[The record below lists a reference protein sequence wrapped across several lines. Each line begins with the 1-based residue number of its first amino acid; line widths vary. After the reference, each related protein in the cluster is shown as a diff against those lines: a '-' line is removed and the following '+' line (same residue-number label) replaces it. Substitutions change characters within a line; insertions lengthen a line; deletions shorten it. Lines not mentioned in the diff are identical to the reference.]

1 MDRSHAQDLGRRA
14 ERAAERELRRRGYAI
29 VARNVRI
36 AGGEIDLV
44 ALDGDT
50 VCFVEVRAR
59 SSEDVGSP
67 LESVGSKKQRQLT
80 KLARSFLRRRGLKN
94 TPARFDVVAV
104 ETGDDGQ
111 LQVTVLP
118 DAFPARGPYA
128 R

>member
-1 MDRSHAQDLGRRA
+1 MDRSTAQDLGRRA
-14 ERAAERELRRRGYAI
+14 ERAAERELRRRGYRI

-44 ALDGDT
+44 ALDGNT

-59 SSEDVGSP
+59 SSQEVGSP
-67 LESVGSKKQRQLT
+67 LESVGPKKQRQLT
-80 KLARSFLRRRGLKN
+80 KLARSFLRRRRLNN

-104 ETGDDGQ
+104 ETGDDGE
-111 LQVTVLP
+111 LQVTLLA
-118 DAFPARGPYA
+118 DAFPAQGPYA

>member
-59 SSEDVGSP
+59 SSENVGSP
-67 LESVGSKKQRQLT
+67 LESVGSTKQRQLT
-80 KLARSFLRRRGLKN
+80 KLARSFLRRRGLAN

-104 ETGDDGQ
+104 ETDDRGE
-111 LQVTVLP
+111 LQVTVLA